1 MEARSAELSDV
12 QQGAGPG
19 AEAEAAFSRRFIIRV
34 MPPVPVYD
42 HKSMRETGR
51 PKPHLLN
58 PSKPTH
64 TLCGKPTPFWRLLV
78 EPIGEF
84 DRAAFRQ
91 LGCANCSRAIEHLIG
106 ARDGGGE
113 GDAPTEARR

>member
-34 MPPVPVYD
+34 MPPVPVYS

-51 PKPHLLN
+51 PKMHVLN
-58 PSKPTH
+58 PDKPTR
-64 TLCGKPTPFWRLLV
+64 TLCGKQTDFWRLLV
-78 EPIGEF
+78 EEVGEF
-84 DRAAFRQ
+84 DRRAFRE
-91 LGCANCSRAIEHLIG
+91 LGCANCSRAVERLLG
-106 ARDGGGE
+106 AGVGESGGG
-113 GDAPTEARR
+113 